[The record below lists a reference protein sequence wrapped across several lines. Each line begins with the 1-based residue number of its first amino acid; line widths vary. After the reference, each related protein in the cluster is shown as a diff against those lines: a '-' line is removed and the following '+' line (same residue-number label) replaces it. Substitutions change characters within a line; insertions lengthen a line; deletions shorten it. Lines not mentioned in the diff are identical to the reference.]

1 MKKSYK
7 LLDRNLIRSFGK
19 ITVTLDE
26 AAGDRLVRA
35 GKAINAINPVG
46 ERKSL
51 HFPPQHKAIFHPPEE
66 KMFSE
71 LGDIKYP
78 GPDDRLFPHIAK

>member
-1 MKKSYK
+1 MKKTYK

-26 AAGDRLVRA
+26 AA
-35 GKAINAINPVG
+35 G